1 VDDVARAVL
10 SALASNAAEG
20 KTYELGG
27 PKVYSFRELMELV
40 VAQTARKCRLMEIPF
55 WMASLQATFMELLP
69 TPPLTRDQVILLKSD
84 NLVSEGAS
92 TLQDLGIKP
101 TSCEAIL
108 PTYLDRFRPGGRYNR
123 FRAA

>member
-1 VDDVARAVL
+1 M
-10 SALASNAAEG
+10 ALTSDTAEG

-27 PKVYSFRELMELV
+27 PTIYTLKEVMELV
-40 VAQTARKCRLMEIPF
+40 VAQTARKCRMVEIPF
-55 WMASLQATFMELLP
+55 WLASLKATFLELLP

-84 NLVSEGAS
+84 NVVSEGAA
-92 TLQDLGIKP
+92 TLADLGIKP
-101 TSCEAIL
+101 TACEAIL